1 MAQSFGE
8 FIRARRRELG
18 LTQREVAEALGF
30 RSVAFLSDIET
41 GHRKPSR
48 HWMPELAR
56 VLKTDLP
63 MLEGRDLRVPLGHAR
78 DWLEAH
84 PEEAAP
90 FRTVVD
96 HARRLGAGEV
106 VRRIEHPLFDS
117 HPVPVPKAA
126 GWIAVVIHLDISD
139 PRTSSIYLRVAQE
152 VRRLLEEERL
162 ASRLYFGS
170 TMPTPED
177 LGLHC
182 PEFFDDLAAGKIKGI
197 ISVVLSEKLPA
208 DRLKEKALAV
218 VGSSG
223 DYPVQ
228 SDLRGWMEAAVRELV
243 RRGKRRMALL
253 AWGGF
258 ENGPSRCADFFRQS
272 VAEAGLVV
280 QEAWIKDDIY
290 PTLHGAGWGAFRE
303 IWSARSERPD
313 GLVVCDDWF
322 LNGVIAAMQEMGL
335 SVPDQV
341 GIAAQLADRP
351 MAEYP
356 VPIIA
361 WQPDVPAIA
370 RELVRTELAVLRGV
384 SAADF
389 VPRRIPMLRI
399 PERRRSGVYAARDGK
414 TG

>member
-1 MAQSFGE
+1 MAQSFGD

-18 LTQREVAEALGF
+18 LTQREVAGALGF

-41 GHRKPSR
+41 GNRKPSR

-56 VLKTDLP
+56 VLETDLAT
-63 MLEGRDLRVPLGHAR
+63 LEGRDIRTPLGQAR

-106 VRRIEHPLFDS
+106 VRRIEHPVFDLL
-117 HPVPVPKAA
+117 PVSAPEPA
-126 GWIAVVIHLDISD
+126 GWIAIVIHPDISD
-139 PRTSSIYLRVAQE
+139 PRTSSFYLRLAQE
-152 VRRLLEEERL
+152 VRRLLEEEGL
-162 ASRLYFGS
+162 ASRLYFGT

-177 LGLHC
+177 LSLRC

-197 ISVVLSEKLPA
+197 ISAVLSEKLPA

-218 VGSSG
+218 VGSGG

-228 SDLRGWMEAAVRELV
+228 SDLRGWMAAAVRELV
-243 RRGKRRMALL
+243 RRGKRRIALL

-258 ENGPSRCADFFRQS
+258 ENGPSRCADFFREAI
-272 VAEAGLVV
+272 AEAGLVV
-280 QEAWIKDDIY
+280 EEAWIKDDIY

-322 LNGVIAAMQEMGL
+322 LSGVIAAMQEMGL
-335 SVPDQV
+335 SIPNQV

-384 SAADF
+384 PAADF
-389 VPRRIPMLRI
+389 VPRSIPVLRI
-399 PERRRSGVYAARDGK
+399 PERRRPRVHV
-414 TG
+414 